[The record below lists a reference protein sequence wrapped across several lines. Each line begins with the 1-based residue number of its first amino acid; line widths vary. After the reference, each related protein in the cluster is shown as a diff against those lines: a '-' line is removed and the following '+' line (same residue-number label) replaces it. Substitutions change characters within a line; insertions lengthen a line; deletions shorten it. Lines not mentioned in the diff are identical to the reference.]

1 MAKTKRAIRQLLT
14 VPGPV
19 LIASPAPVNW
29 VGRHAWTIVLVLS
42 VVAPQ
47 VPPGSVRANTLKF
60 HGFVRN
66 SFYKSPAPNCPIK
79 MIMRLFNIQVNNV
92 FVL

>member
-29 VGRHAWTIVLVLS
+29 VGRHALTSVLFVL
-42 VVAPQ
+42 APQ
-47 VPPGSVRANTLKF
+47 VPPGAVSTNTLKF
-60 HGFVRN
+60 RGFIT

-79 MIMRLFNIQVNNV
+79 MIMRLFNIQVNKV